1 MSIAV
6 ELPEDL
12 ENELSAEAAQL
23 GLSLPEYVLRVLST
37 GVVIGKRPK
46 TGAELVAYWENEGLI
61 GNDASKRSSHH
72 SYFDSLT
79 ACRKMHPR

>member
-6 ELPEDL
+6 DLPEEL

-37 GVVIGKRPK
+37 GVVVGKRPK
-46 TGAELVAYWENEGLI
+46 TGAELVDYWENEGLI
-61 GNDASKRSSHH
+61 GTRPDIT
-72 SYFDSLT
+72 DSQQY
-79 ACRKMHPR
+79 ARQIRNEAERRPRT

>member
-6 ELPEDL
+6 DLPKEL

-46 TGAELVAYWENEGLI
+46 TGADLVDYWEGEGLI
-61 GNDASKRSSHH
+61 GTRSDVS
-72 SYFDSLT
+72 DSQAHARRIRDEAEQRPMT
-79 ACRKMHPR
+79 

>member
-6 ELPEDL
+6 DLPEEL

-46 TGAELVAYWENEGLI
+46 TGAELVDYWENEGLI
-61 GNDASKRSSHH
+61 GTRPEIS
-72 SYFDSLT
+72 DSQ
-79 ACRKMHPR
+79 AHARRIRNEAERRP

>member
-6 ELPEDL
+6 DLPEEL
-12 ENELSAEAAQL
+12 ETELSAEAAQL

-46 TGAELVAYWENEGLI
+46 TGAELVDYWENEGLI
-61 GNDASKRSSHH
+61 GTRSDIT
-72 SYFDSLT
+72 DSQEHARQIRNEAERRPLT
-79 ACRKMHPR
+79 